1 MFSLYYSI
9 AIRLK
14 GWAILINQLSWKIGG
29 QQGEGVESTD
39 RIFSTALNRLGYYLY
54 GYRHFS
60 SRIKGG
66 HTNNK
71 IRISTKP
78 IRAISDDLDILVAFD
93 QESIDLNAH
102 ELRSGG
108 VIVADVKFNPTV
120 PEGQEARLFPVPITK
135 IAEELGTSLMKNMVA
150 SGASWALLG
159 LPLEVFN
166 QAVEEEFG
174 RKGQAIVDKNIEAVK
189 QGAEYVLQLAGG
201 PLEEFR
207 LGPADGKQKLF
218 MIGNDAIGLG
228 AVAAGCRIMSAYPIT
243 PASEIMEYLI
253 KKLPKYGGT
262 VVQTEDEIAAIT
274 MAIGSSYA
282 GVRTM
287 TASAGPGLSLM
298 MEAIGLAGMTETPV
312 VIVDT
317 QRGGPSTG
325 LPTKQEQSDI
335 NALIYGTHGEIP
347 KIVIAPSSIEECFYD
362 TVQAFN
368 LADKYQVPVIVATD
382 LQLSLGKQSCE
393 PLDYNQV
400 TIDRGYLVKDIPD
413 RDDSSIF
420 NRYAFT
426 ENGISPRVLP
436 GEKNGIHHVTGVEHD
451 ESGRPSESPINRKK
465 MMDKRLRKLAQLE
478 VNDPIH
484 LQAPH
489 AEPDLLIIG
498 MGSTGGTIDQAR
510 LRLAGAGV
518 TTNHMTVRLM
528 HPFPTE
534 QVLPQIVK
542 AKKVAILENNATGQL
557 ANLIKQNVGYHH
569 KLVNIL
575 KYDGNPFLPSEVY
588 EECLKAVSDQAKS
601 QEELVRNGNL

>member
-1 MFSLYYSI
+1 MNS
-9 AIRLK
+9 
-14 GWAILINQLSWKIGG
+14 QLSWKIGG

-108 VIVADVKFNPTV
+108 VIVADAKFDPVV
-120 PEGQEARLFPVPITK
+120 PESIDATLFAVPITS

-174 RKGQAIVDKNIEAVK
+174 RKGPAIVEKNIEAVK
-189 QGAEYVLQLAGG
+189 RGAEYVLELAGG
-201 PLEEFR
+201 PLENFKLE
-207 LGPADGKQKLF
+207 PADGKEKLF

-228 AVAAGCRIMSAYPIT
+228 ALVAGCRIMSAYPIT

-253 KKLPKYGGT
+253 KKLPKFGGT
-262 VVQTEDEIAAIT
+262 VVQTEDEIAAVT
-274 MAIGSSYA
+274 MAIGASYA

-347 KIVIAPSSIEECFYD
+347 KIVLAPSSIEECFYD
-362 TVQAFN
+362 TVEAFN
-368 LADKYQVPVIVATD
+368 LAEKYQVPVILATD
-382 LQLSLGKQSCE
+382 LQLSLGKQTCE
-393 PLDYNQV
+393 KLDYNKIQ
-400 TIDRGYLVKDIPD
+400 IDRGYIVKDIPVRED
-413 RDDSSIF
+413 NTPF

-426 ENGISPRVLP
+426 ENGISPRALP

-451 ESGRPSESPINRKK
+451 EAGRPSESPVNRKK
-465 MMDKRLRKLAQLE
+465 MMDKRFRKLSKLE
-478 VNDPIH
+478 VTDPIH
-484 LQAPH
+484 LQSSH
-489 AEPDLLIIG
+489 VEPDILVIG

-510 LRLAGAGV
+510 MRLEAEGIKS
-518 TTNHMTVRLM
+518 NHMTVRLL
-528 HPFPTE
+528 HPFPTDK
-534 QVLPQIVK
+534 VLPQIEK
-542 AKKVAILENNATGQL
+542 AKKVVILENNATGQL
-557 ANLIKQNVGYHH
+557 ANLVKLNCGNHDKIVNV
-569 KLVNIL
+569 L
-575 KYDGNPFLPSEVY
+575 KYDGNPFLPNEVY
-588 EECLKAVSDQAKS
+588 NECKKAAGNKS
-601 QEELVRNGNL
+601 QEELVKYGNL

>member
-1 MFSLYYSI
+1 MIS
-9 AIRLK
+9 
-14 GWAILINQLSWKIGG
+14 QLSWKIGG

-71 IRISTKP
+71 IRISTMP

-108 VIVADVKFNPTV
+108 VIVADAKFDPTV
-120 PEGQEARLFPVPITK
+120 PEGVDATLFAVPITA

-166 QAVEEEFG
+166 KAVEEEFG
-174 RKGQAIVDKNIEAVK
+174 RKGPAIVEKNIEAVK
-189 QGAEYVLQLAGG
+189 RGADFVLELAGG
-201 PLEEFR
+201 PIDSFK
-207 LGPADGKQKLF
+207 LGPADGKEKLF

-253 KKLPKYGGT
+253 KKLPKFGGT
-262 VVQTEDEIAAIT
+262 VIQTEDEIAAIT
-274 MAIGSSYA
+274 MAIGSNYA

-362 TVQAFN
+362 TIEAFN
-368 LADKYQVPVIVATD
+368 LADKYQVPVILATD

-393 PLDYNQV
+393 MLDYNKIV
-400 TIDRGYLVKDIPD
+400 IDRGYVVKDIPD
-413 RDDSSIF
+413 REDGSMF

-451 ESGRPSESPINRKK
+451 EAGRPSESTINRKK
-465 MMDKRLRKLAQLE
+465 MMDKRLRKLNKLQ
-478 VNDPIH
+478 VTNPIH

-489 AEPDLLIIG
+489 AEPDILVIG

-510 LRLAGAGV
+510 TRLDSDGIK
-518 TTNHMTVRLM
+518 TNHMTVRLL
-528 HPFPTE
+528 HPFPVE
-534 QVLPQIVK
+534 EVLPQIKK
-542 AKKVAILENNATGQL
+542 AKKVLVLENNATGQL
-557 ANLIKQNVGYHH
+557 ANLIKQNIGYHD
-569 KLVNIL
+569 KIVNVL

-588 EECLKAVSDQAKS
+588 NECKNVAGNKP
-601 QEELVRNGNL
+601 QEELV